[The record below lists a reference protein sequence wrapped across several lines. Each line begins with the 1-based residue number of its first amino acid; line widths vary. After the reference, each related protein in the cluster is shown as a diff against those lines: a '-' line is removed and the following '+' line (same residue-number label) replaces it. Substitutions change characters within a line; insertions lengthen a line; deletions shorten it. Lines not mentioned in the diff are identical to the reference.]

1 MRVGKML
8 LAAAAV
14 GAMSTVASA
23 ALTASWVNVPIV
35 PATDTD
41 SSGSPGM
48 PLIANGFHTW
58 DLVLNRDPGDDFQ
71 SMRIFGNA
79 PAGGTYFQHSFGAS
93 ATPPNPALIP
103 AFPALQYDSFFD
115 DNGNFQILG
124 STDGTV
130 DLPPPGIF
138 STTQL
143 AVSGGDLTTDITGG
157 PLRLL
162 RLTFNGTG
170 APSLVGRI
178 FSVQTP
184 NGIPVPQIGGG
195 GPVPEPASL
204 GLLAAAGLL
213 AIRRR

>member
-1 MRVGKML
+1 MMMRVGKML

-14 GAMSTVASA
+14 GACSTLANA
-23 ALTASWVNVPIV
+23 ALTASWVSVPI
-35 PATDTD
+35 PPGTTD

-48 PLIANGFHTW
+48 PLAENGFRTF
-58 DLVLNRDPGDDFQ
+58 DLVVNRDAGDDFQ
-71 SMRIFGNA
+71 SIRIFANA
-79 PAGGTYFQHSFGAS
+79 PAGGSYFQHTFGAS
-93 ATPPNPALIP
+93 ATPPNSALIP
-103 AFPALQYDSFFD
+103 AFPALAFDSFFD

-124 STDGTV
+124 STDGNV
-130 DLPPPGIF
+130 DLPPPGVF
-138 STTQL
+138 SNSQL
-143 AVSGGDLTTDITGG
+143 AVSGGDLTNDILGG

-170 APSLVGRI
+170 NPTFLGRI

-184 NGIPVPQIGGG
+184 NGIPVPQI
-195 GPVPEPASL
+195 PEPTTL